1 MVSNT
6 ASPSVSRT
14 AEGPAAGLRIPQFL
28 SREGMHVTVLDVSDP
43 TFVQHGVRRRLLLG
57 LEHVNRLLEV
67 GLDMDRFVALIA
79 EVSADNT
86 MADYVSVSLMEETT
100 HEWYIK
106 AEQGALDPVCKRI
119 CHQIMTCD
127 CVQLFENNA
136 TYLPCVDR
144 LVVDSVSVALMCVP
158 LLLDGRVVGGITLVR
173 TGRESRFSSADASL
187 AAILGQWAS
196 LKVANIGLLN
206 DLATRRSHEQKLLT
220 EICRSQEDERR
231 RVAAELHDG
240 VAQWMVSAAYDI
252 STCQWLL
259 GCGNSANLEES
270 LERVKGTLQTCI
282 KELRRAISNLRPL
295 PIAELGLIG
304 ALNQSVHAMK
314 GEGMEV
320 AVNVWGDLPDLSLAE
335 ENTIYWI
342 VQEAL
347 NNVRKHAQ
355 AKTVTLEL
363 QSDGGMFSIRIVDDG
378 AGFDVESAGRSPGSL
393 YRMGL
398 VGMRERADLLGGTL
412 HVSSRPGVG
421 TEVVLSFQLMSRLMS
436 AQGGQ

>member
-1 MVSNT
+1 MVTNT
-6 ASPSVSRT
+6 SSPPTAHVVESLAS
-14 AEGPAAGLRIPQFL
+14 GLRIPQYL
-28 SREGMHVTVLDVSDP
+28 AREGMRIVALDASDP

-57 LEHVNRLLEV
+57 LEHVNRLLDV

-86 MADYVSVSLMEETT
+86 MADYVSVSLMDETT

-106 AEQGALDPVCKRI
+106 SEQGDLDAVCKRI

-144 LVVDSVSVALMCVP
+144 LVVDSISVALMCVP
-158 LLLDGRVVGGITLVR
+158 LLVDGRVIGGITLAR

-187 AAILGQWAS
+187 AAILGQGAS
-196 LKVANIGLLN
+196 LKAANIGLVN
-206 DLATRRSHEQKLLT
+206 DLAVRRSHEQKLLT

-259 GCGNSANLEES
+259 GCGNNANLEES

-282 KELRRAISNLRPL
+282 KELRRAIANLRPL

-304 ALNQSVHAMK
+304 ALNQSVHSMK

-347 NNVRKHAQ
+347 NNVRKHAN
-355 AKTVTLEL
+355 ASTVTLEL

-378 AGFDVESAGRSPGSL
+378 AGFDVETAGRNPGSL

-398 VGMRERADLLGGTL
+398 VGMRERADLLGGTAGIQ
-412 HVSSRPGVG
+412 SSR
-421 TEVVLSFQLMSRLMS
+421 SWD
-436 AQGGQ
+436 